1 MAADCRALILDRIRQ
16 RGPLTAAEYM
26 ALALYAPGAGY
37 YARAARRSGR
47 TGDFVTSVDAGPWF
61 GRLLAVQFA
70 TWLREMDGL
79 GGPAPRDLVEAGAG
93 NGRLSRDVL
102 DALASSQPDLYER
115 LTVRL
120 VERSEAA
127 RAEHGAVLSG
137 HAARLGSSADTLPSN
152 VNGIIFANEL
162 LDAFPVHVVIG
173 TPEGLREVYVDARPD
188 DRLIERQGP
197 PSTPALAEYLDEV
210 GIALGPAQR
219 AEINLEALAWVR
231 EAARCLARGYLV
243 IIDYGHEAAALYST
257 ERPGGTLTSF
267 SRHMADA
274 PATDEPG
281 TPAWLAAPG
290 DRDLTA
296 HIDLTSIR
304 RAAEAAGLH
313 TVLVTDQTRFLL
325 DIAGRSDV
333 LAVLSSEASQHDRLL
348 LKTLL
353 VPGGLG
359 TTHKVMV
366 FRG

>member
-1 MAADCRALILDRIRQ
+1 
-16 RGPLTAAEYM
+16 
-26 ALALYAPGAGY
+26 
-37 YARAARRSGR
+37 
-47 TGDFVTSVDAGPWF
+47 
-61 GRLLAVQFA
+61 
-70 TWLREMDGL
+70 
-79 GGPAPRDLVEAGAG
+79 
-93 NGRLSRDVL
+93 
-102 DALASSQPDLYER
+102 
-115 LTVRL
+115 
-120 VERSEAA
+120 
-127 RAEHGAVLSG
+127 LSG

-366 FRG
+366 FRTTGSGARDQGPGARPS